1 MRQQIVSPQMLRR
14 ISLFTL
20 ELKLHSF
27 IQALERRYNPNW
39 PTQPRVPGGK
49 PIGSGQWTSGAEAG
63 GSRIGNSSDRS
74 RRVAMELTPLGTLH
88 SQIRLRDG
96 SQLCV
101 YDFGLQL
108 WIIPSDAKIIGCPSM
123 MTQSIFAHGARLND
137 NWR

>member
-1 MRQQIVSPQMLRR
+1 MNGPQFVSPQMLRR

-20 ELKLHSF
+20 ELKLYDF
-27 IQALERRYNPNW
+27 LRVLERHYSPN
-39 PTQPRVPGGK
+39 QPRVLAGNPDG
-49 PIGSGQWTSGAEAG
+49 GQWTAGAGAAG
-63 GSRIGNSSDRS
+63 GRTGNSS
-74 RRVAMELTPLGTLH
+74 RRVAMELTPLGTLR

-108 WIIPSDAKIIGCPSM
+108 WMIPSNAKVIGCPPM
-123 MTQSIFAHGARLND
+123 MTQSIFAYGLRLND

>member
-1 MRQQIVSPQMLRR
+1 MSRPRFVSPQMLRR
-14 ISLFTL
+14 TSLFTL
-20 ELKLHSF
+20 ELKLYDF
-27 IQALERRYNPNW
+27 LRVLERHYSPN
-39 PTQPRVPGGK
+39 QPRVLAGNPDG
-49 PIGSGQWTSGAEAG
+49 GQWTAGAGAAG
-63 GSRIGNSSDRS
+63 GRTGNSS

-108 WIIPSDAKIIGCPSM
+108 WMIPSDAKVIGCPRT
-123 MTQSIFAHGARLND
+123 MTQSIFAYGLRLND